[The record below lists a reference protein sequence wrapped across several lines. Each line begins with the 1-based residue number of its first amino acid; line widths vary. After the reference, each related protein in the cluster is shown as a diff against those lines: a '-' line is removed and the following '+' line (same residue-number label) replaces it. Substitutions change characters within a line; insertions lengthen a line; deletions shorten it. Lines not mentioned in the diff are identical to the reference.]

1 MRSHGKQKEPRRA
14 IVHLSTEHIRKLL
27 RGESLHIRLRTFTGE
42 EQIVEMNSPC
52 QTPQT
57 KSVMARFDD
66 MMEKFDEMMQIFDG
80 KGAAS
85 AASKRRNKQ

>member
-1 MRSHGKQKEPRRA
+1 MRSHSKKEPRRA
-14 IVHLSTEHIRKLL
+14 LVNLSPDHVRKLL
-27 RGESLHIRLRTFTGE
+27 RGDSLHIRLRTFTGE
-42 EQIVEMNSPC
+42 EQIVEMRSPC
-52 QTPQT
+52 HTPQT

-80 KGAAS
+80 KGATN